1 MVWNIFAWWF
11 NHVDRTRERALYAEL
26 HASLYKQGFTN
37 QLSFYGT
44 LSKPYD
50 DKHVQARIEVMTRR
64 LITGFEMHV
73 LVDMMKNYMPDREY
87 TLFLFQDLKLV
98 QVVPQ

>member
-1 MVWNIFAWWF
+1 MVWNVFAWWF

-26 HASLYKQGFTN
+26 HRKLYDEGYKN

-50 DKHVQARIEVMTRR
+50 DKHVQARIEIMTKN
-64 LITGFEMHV
+64 LITKFEMHV
-73 LVDMMKNYMPDREY
+73 LVDMMKHYLPDREY
-87 TLFLFQDLKLV
+87 TLFLFKELKLI
-98 QVVPQ
+98 QVIPQ